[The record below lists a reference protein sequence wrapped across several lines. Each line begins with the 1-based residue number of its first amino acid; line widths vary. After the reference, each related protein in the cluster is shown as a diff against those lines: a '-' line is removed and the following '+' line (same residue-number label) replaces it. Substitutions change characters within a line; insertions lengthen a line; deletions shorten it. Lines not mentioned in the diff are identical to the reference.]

1 MLLEDAI
8 EQHKSALGLLNGFR
22 KPQAEKGRE
31 DDIFVRPYIVRAH
44 WRIRVYRAKKTGRAH
59 ENNARA

>member
-8 EQHKSALGLLNGFR
+8 EQNRSAVALLNSFR
-22 KPQAEKGRE
+22 KPTEEKNRE

-44 WRIRVYRAKKTGRAH
+44 WRIRVVRKKRNRG
-59 ENNARA
+59 ENHAAL

>member
-8 EQHKSALGLLNGFR
+8 EKHRSAMGLLNSFR
-22 KPQAEKGRE
+22 SPDKEKNQE

-44 WRIRVYRAKKTGRAH
+44 WRIRVIRRRRGRGSDNHAS
-59 ENNARA
+59 A